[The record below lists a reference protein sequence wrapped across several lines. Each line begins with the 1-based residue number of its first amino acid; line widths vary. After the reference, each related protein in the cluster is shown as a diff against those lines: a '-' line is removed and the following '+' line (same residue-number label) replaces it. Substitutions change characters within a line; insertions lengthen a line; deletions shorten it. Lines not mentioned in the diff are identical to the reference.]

1 MSNTPQPKETVEDF
15 LFFCSEYAHNALKTQ
30 DREVRD
36 ALIRR
41 QIPPQKVRRLET
53 SYHISIKLG
62 DRLGF
67 RPIRKTVLRQI
78 EAAADFLRD
87 FQIGILGQRTT
98 LFQLYEIEFAFDR
111 NSKFSFNFSAGKL
124 FIKLPYWKA
133 QWFSEYLK
141 YTELRQFWSTGEHL
155 PRSSPIRR
163 VWWLFDPLGEFRSN
177 LKSTLILA
185 VQKQILGID
194 KLLIR
199 FGLLEA
205 EENPEQ
211 SGQLSV
217 SVPQS
222 FKQGAIAYLKS
233 AIDEKKLGFNL
244 EFALETQDDNSLLQL
259 LKQFQKNLTDPQQIE
274 EIIDV
279 AALTLQDTLHQEQ
292 SNVDIKMFG
301 LVNIGN
307 YHRIDVDL
315 NLSTGYLRKYV
326 EVVPRKAEVKAIQF
340 GLVNVYTIDD
350 ITVTPNFHSAI
361 KLDFKTAAL
370 EKALNE
376 LNISTNGEQ

>member
-1 MSNTPQPKETVEDF
+1 MSKTPQSKETREDF
-15 LFFCSEYAHNALKTQ
+15 LIFCSDYAHNSLKTQ
-30 DREVRD
+30 DREVRES
-36 ALIRR
+36 LVRR

-53 SYHISIKLG
+53 SYNITIKLG
-62 DRLGF
+62 NNLNIQ
-67 RPIRKTVLRQI
+67 PVRKIILYQI
-78 EAAADFLRD
+78 DAAANFLRD

-98 LFQLYEIEFAFDR
+98 LFQLYEIEFSFDR
-111 NSKFSFNFSAGKL
+111 NSKFTFDFSAGKL

-141 YTELRQFWSTGEHL
+141 YTELRQLWTKGEHL
-155 PRSSPIRR
+155 PRLSPIRR

-205 EENPEQ
+205 EENSEQ
-211 SGQLSV
+211 SGKLS
-217 SVPQS
+217 SSIPQS
-222 FKQGAIAYLKS
+222 FKQGTIAYLKS

-244 EFALETQDDNSLLQL
+244 EFVLENQDDNSLLKL
-259 LKQFQKNLTDPQQIE
+259 LQKFQQNLTDPQQIE

-279 AALTLQDTLHQEQ
+279 AALTLQDTLRQEQ

-301 LVNIGN
+301 LVNVGN

-326 EVVPRKAEVKAIQF
+326 EIIPRKADIKAIQF

-370 EKALNE
+370 EKALQE
-376 LNISTNGEQ
+376 IS

>member
-1 MSNTPQPKETVEDF
+1 MPNTPQPKETVEDF

-30 DREVRD
+30 DREVRE
-36 ALIRR
+36 ALVRR
-41 QIPPQKVRRLET
+41 QIPPQKVHRLET
-53 SYHISIKLG
+53 SYSINIKLG
-62 DRLGF
+62 DNLGF
-67 RPIRKTVLRQI
+67 KPIRKTILRQI
-78 EAAADFLRD
+78 NAAADFLRD

-98 LFQLYEIEFAFDR
+98 LFQLYEIEFSFDR
-111 NSKFSFNFSAGKL
+111 QAKVSFDFSAGKL
-124 FIKLPYWKA
+124 FIKLPHWKA
-133 QWFSEYLK
+133 RWFSEYLQ
-141 YTELRQFWSTGEHL
+141 YTELRQLWAKGAHL
-155 PRSSPIRR
+155 PASSPVRR

-185 VQKQILGID
+185 VQKQILGVD

-205 EENPEQ
+205 EESAEQ
-211 SGQLSV
+211 SGRLAV

-244 EFALETQDDNSLLQL
+244 EFVLENQDNKGLLALI
-259 LKQFQKNLTDPQQIE
+259 KRFQQNLTDPQQIE

-279 AALTLQDTLHQEQ
+279 AALTLQDKLRQEQ
-292 SNVDIKMFG
+292 SSVDIKMFG
-301 LVNIGN
+301 FVNVGN

-326 EVVPRKAEVKAIQF
+326 EVVPRKADVKAIQF
-340 GLVNVYTIDD
+340 GFVNVYTIDD

-361 KLDFKTAAL
+361 KLDFKTAAF
-370 EKALNE
+370 EKALDE
-376 LNISTNGEQ
+376 LNISKSQG

>member
-1 MSNTPQPKETVEDF
+1 MSKTPQSKETREDF
-15 LFFCSEYAHNALKTQ
+15 LIFCSEYAQNSLKTQ
-30 DREVRD
+30 DREVRE
-36 ALIRR
+36 ALVRR

-53 SYHISIKLG
+53 SYDIIIKLG
-62 DRLGF
+62 NNLNIQ
-67 RPIRKTVLRQI
+67 PIRKIILHQI
-78 EAAADFLRD
+78 DAAADFLRD

-98 LFQLYEIEFAFDR
+98 LFQLYEIEFSFDR
-111 NSKFSFNFSAGKL
+111 NSKFTFDFSAGKL

-141 YTELRQFWSTGEHL
+141 YTELRQLWTKGEHL
-155 PRSSPIRR
+155 PRLSPIRR

-205 EENPEQ
+205 EENSEQ
-211 SGQLSV
+211 SGKLS
-217 SVPQS
+217 SSIPQS
-222 FKQGAIAYLKS
+222 FKQGTIAYLKS

-244 EFALETQDDNSLLQL
+244 EFVLENQDENSLLKL
-259 LKQFQKNLTDPQQIE
+259 LKQFQQNLTDPQQIE

-279 AALTLQDTLHQEQ
+279 AALTLQDTLRQEQ

-301 LVNIGN
+301 LVNVGN

-326 EVVPRKAEVKAIQF
+326 EIIPRKADIKAIQF

-370 EKALNE
+370 EKALQE
-376 LNISTNGEQ
+376 LN